1 MARKKKDPLSAED
14 LELNMTPMI
23 DVVFN
28 HIIFF
33 MIVTDMTQKDIEQ
46 LKLPDSRAS
55 VEDKDDEEQVRM
67 ILNVIKDIGE
77 PRSQQERDQ
86 ALADW
91 PNHRRILIKY
101 KGVEYDLK
109 ALKTKLYEIAE
120 TKRNPDDPSGA
131 NPSEVY
137 VLIRC
142 DRDIP
147 WKEVQWVMQACADP
161 RVRIYKLQF
170 ATAEWSGED

>member
-1 MARKKKDPLSAED
+1 MARNVQGSSEE

-28 HIIFF
+28 LIIFF

-46 LKLPDSRAS
+46 LKLPDSKAS
-55 VEDKDDEEQVRM
+55 VEDKDDEDEVRM
-67 ILNVIKDIGE
+67 ILNVIKDIEDDVKAGVRVE
-77 PRSQQERDQ
+77 D
-86 ALADW
+86 ALAAW
-91 PNHRRILIKY
+91 PNHRKVLIKY
-101 KGVEYDLK
+101 KAKPYSLK

-120 TKRNPDDPSGA
+120 TRRNPEDPSGA

-170 ATAEWSGED
+170 ATAEWAGED

>member
-1 MARKKKDPLSAED
+1 MAKTKKEPGSADD

-28 HIIFF
+28 LIIFF
-33 MIVTDMTQKDIEQ
+33 MIVTDMTQKELED
-46 LKLPDSRAS
+46 LKLPDSKAS
-55 VEDKDDEEQVRM
+55 VEDKDDQDDVR
-67 ILNVIKDIGE
+67 VIINITK
-77 PRSQQERDQ
+77 
-86 ALADW
+86 
-91 PNHRRILIKY
+91 HRENWDTKREVEIKI
-101 KGVEYDLK
+101 KAQKYDLA
-109 ALKTKLYEIAE
+109 ALKAHLWKLAE

-142 DRDIP
+142 DKDIP

-161 RVRIYKLQF
+161 DVRIYKLQF
-170 ATAEWSGED
+170 ATAEHDAEGS